1 MEKQMEKQ
9 MTVKLLKFTSDPE
22 RVISLAAGV
31 CRGHDD
37 VSLDRVVACCKQGH
51 MSVLE
56 HASVT
61 FRVDGI
67 SRACSHQLV
76 RHRLASYCQ
85 QSQRHVAV
93 DTGGDGWYVT
103 PPSVMA
109 AENDRLL
116 FKNVMREVAGRY
128 SQLLSR
134 GIPAEDARY
143 VLPQCVKT
151 SLVVTMNYREL
162 FHFFDL
168 RLDSHAQWEIRQLAS
183 KMLELLPVASMFM
196 YELYLDM
203 ERGCD

>member
-1 MEKQMEKQ
+1 MR
-9 MTVKLLKFTSDPE
+9 VKLLKFTTDPE

-31 CRGHDD
+31 CHGHDD
-37 VSLDRVVACCKQGH
+37 VSLERVRACCKQGH

-61 FRVDGI
+61 FKVDGI
-67 SRACSHQLV
+67 SRSCSHQLV

-85 QSQRHVAV
+85 QSQRHVV
-93 DTGGDGWYVT
+93 VSTEGDGWYVT

-109 AENDRLL
+109 AEHDRAA
-116 FKNVMREVAGRY
+116 FKDIMHEVASRY
-128 SQLLSR
+128 CQLLDR
-134 GIPAEDARY
+134 GVPAEDARY

-196 YELYLDM
+196 YELYLFM
-203 ERGCD
+203 TKSEV

>member
-1 MEKQMEKQ
+1 MQKEKQMQ
-9 MTVKLLKFTSDPE
+9 VKLMKFTSDPE
-22 RVISLAAGV
+22 RVISLAAGI

-37 VSLDRVVACCKQGH
+37 VSLDRVRDCCKQGH

-85 QSQRHVAV
+85 QSQRHVVV
-93 DTGGDGWYVT
+93 DTEGDGWYVI

-109 AENDRLL
+109 AEHDRLL
-116 FKNVMREVAGRY
+116 FKNVMHELASRY
-128 SQLLSR
+128 KQLLDI

-151 SLVVTMNYREL
+151 SLVVTMDYREL

-183 KMLELLPVASMFM
+183 KMLELLPTTSMFM
-196 YELYLDM
+196 YELYLFIAKA
-203 ERGCD
+203 CD

>member
-1 MEKQMEKQ
+1 ME
-9 MTVKLLKFTSDPE
+9 VKLLKFTSDPE

-31 CRGHDD
+31 CRGADD
-37 VSLDRVVACCKQGH
+37 ESLDRVRACCKQGH

-93 DTGGDGWYVT
+93 DTRGDGWYVT
-103 PPSVMA
+103 PPSVTSS
-109 AENDRLL
+109 ENDKLL

-128 SQLLSR
+128 EQLLGR

-151 SLVVTMNYREL
+151 SLVVTMDYREL

-183 KMLELLPVASMFM
+183 KMLELLPTASMFM
-196 YELYLDM
+196 YELYLFM
-203 ERGCD
+203 AEGCD

>member
-1 MEKQMEKQ
+1 MKKHMA
-9 MTVKLLKFTSDPE
+9 VKLLKFTSDPE

-31 CRGHDD
+31 CRGADD
-37 VSLDRVVACCKQGH
+37 VSVDRVVACCEHSH

-85 QSQRHVAV
+85 QSQRHVEI
-93 DTGGDGWYVT
+93 DTEGDGWYVT
-103 PPSVMA
+103 PPSIMA
-109 AENDRLL
+109 AEGDRLL
-116 FKNVMREVAGRY
+116 FKNVMREAASRY
-128 SQLLSR
+128 EQLLSR

-183 KMLELLPVASMFM
+183 KMLELLSMASKFM
-196 YELYLDM
+196 HDLYLGIA
-203 ERGCD
+203 EASH

>member
-1 MEKQMEKQ
+1 MR
-9 MTVKLLKFTSDPE
+9 VKLLKFTSDPE
-22 RVISLAAGV
+22 WVISLAAGV
-31 CRGHDD
+31 CRGADD
-37 VSLDRVVACCKQGH
+37 VSLGRVVACYKQGH

-67 SRACSHQLV
+67 SRACSHQLI

-85 QSQRHVAV
+85 QSQRHVAI
-93 DTGGDGWYVT
+93 DTRGDGWYVT
-103 PPSVMA
+103 PPSVTA

-116 FKNVMREVAGRY
+116 FKNVTREVASRY
-128 SQLLSR
+128 EQLLSR

-143 VLPQCVKT
+143 VLPQCTKT
-151 SLVVTMNYREL
+151 SLVVTMDYREL

-183 KMLELLPVASMFM
+183 KMLELLPMASKFM
-196 YELYLDM
+196 HDLYLGM
-203 ERGCD
+203 ARGCD